1 MGVCCLCVV
10 CCCVLGVT
18 GRRSREQ
25 GQQKGGRKS
34 HAPPHTHIH
43 TCPTTRKRKR
53 NPPPLSR
60 TRHAAPRRRADR
72 DHARRVEAGLLHQIL
87 AHKGPV
93 VAAVGDVGLVVR
105 DDLVF
110 CCLCFVVFCF
120 VCTLHVVCCVLLFGW
135 GCVFFFGRCGV
146 LPPAV
151 ATSCAAVSLRRPSP
165 PPPLNTH
172 THTAPQQRPSP
183 PRHRH
188 PSLCAPAVCRQAR
201 G

>member
-1 MGVCCLCVV
+1 M
-10 CCCVLGVT
+10 
-18 GRRSREQ
+18 RR
-25 GQQKGGRKS
+25 
-34 HAPPHTHIH
+34 HTHTH
-43 TCPTTRKRKR
+43 TQTRPTARKRKR
-53 NPPPLSR
+53 KPLPPLSRAR

-135 GCVFFFGRCGV
+135 GCVFFSDGAGCCLLLLPPRV
-146 LPPAV
+146 LPFLCV
-151 ATSCAAVSLRRPSP
+151 DRVRR
-165 PPPLNTH
+165 LH
-172 THTAPQQRPSP
+172 
-183 PRHRH
+183 
-188 PSLCAPAVCRQAR
+188 
-201 G
+201 